1 MQDFASSD
9 FDPDAKKR
17 IAYEELLNPQ
27 QYAAVTTDAAVAL
40 VIAGPGSGK
49 TRILIHRVA
58 WLLDKGVPPHSIL
71 LLTFTNKAAREM
83 MQRVYELSGGAAE
96 ELQGGTF
103 HSFGRRI
110 LQPHAELLGYQRN
123 FLILD
128 RSDAKELLSACLLD
142 ANIETK
148 GKLFPKRDVLL
159 EMFSASQN
167 LSMSLEE
174 VIEKRYSTFYE
185 KTEQIE
191 ELCRE
196 YTRRKL
202 DQNKMDF
209 DDLLSLPLRLFKEHP
224 DLLEYYQRRFTHILV
239 DEYQDTNHT
248 QNELL
253 ELLAGQTQGLMVVG
267 DDAQSIYSWRGA
279 CFQNILEFTERH
291 PDAATY
297 TIETNYR
304 STQPILEVANES
316 IAHNI
321 KQFPKKLE
329 TFHKAQPVIP
339 KPVLVTC
346 GNSYMQAERIASQVE
361 ELRMEGTPLR
371 EICILYRAHHH
382 AMELQMELRKRNI
395 PFKITSGIRFF
406 EQAHIKDISSMLRL
420 TYSPCDET
428 AFKRL
433 IRKLPGVGPKTAN
446 RLWYA
451 FAGSEWPE
459 SLGAGL
465 DRVSPRVPA
474 KARELWEQFSQ
485 SMKKVDPVTTALSVP
500 EMIDSLLEDFA
511 REWMLAE
518 YENGPFRL
526 DEVEQLKLYSEQF
539 EGLEDFLCE
548 MALQTNADGEQDG
561 TEEESDRLG
570 LSTIHQAKGLEYDV
584 VFVMML
590 CEGMFPTFRSMEK
603 SENLEEER
611 RLFYVAVTRAR
622 KHLYL
627 IYPQCRSLGG
637 NFERQLPSRFISELS
652 AEHFEIQ
659 TDAQSRNPFQSR
671 RRRFDFEDDFND
683 SEEDPF

>member
-1 MQDFASSD
+1 MQDFSSSGSASRG
-9 FDPDAKKR
+9 KTR
-17 IAYEELLNPQ
+17 IAYEEILNPQ
-27 QYAAVTTDAAVAL
+27 QYAAVSTTAPVAL

-58 WLLDKGVPPHSIL
+58 WLLEKGVPPDSIL

-83 MQRVYELSGGAAE
+83 MHRVYELSGISAD

-110 LQPHAELLGYQRN
+110 LQPHAELLGYGRD

-128 RSDAKELLSACLLD
+128 RSDAKELVSACLRE

-148 GKLFPKRDVLL
+148 GKVFPKPDVLL
-159 EMFSASQN
+159 EMFSEALN
-167 LSMSLEE
+167 LSMSLAE
-174 VIEKRYSTFYE
+174 VIEKRHSTFWE

-191 ELCRE
+191 ELYKA

-202 DQNKMDF
+202 EQNKMDF
-209 DDLLSLPLRLFKEHP
+209 DDLLCLPLRLFKEHP
-224 DLLEYYQRRFTHILV
+224 DILEYYQKRFSYILV

-248 QNELL
+248 QNEFL
-253 ELLAGQTQGLMVVG
+253 ELLAAQSQGLMVVG

-279 CFQNILEFTERH
+279 CFQNILEFTQRH
-291 PDAATY
+291 PKALTY

-304 STQPILEVANES
+304 SSNPILQVANES
-316 IAHNI
+316 ISYNE
-321 KQFPKKLE
+321 KQFPKNLQAVSE
-329 TFHKAQPVIP
+329 SIQ
-339 KPVLVTC
+339 KPTLITC
-346 GNSYMQAERIASQVE
+346 GDSYAQADWIAREARRLNQ
-361 ELRMEGTPLR
+361 EGIPLR
-371 EICILYRAHHH
+371 QMGILYRAHHH
-382 AMELQMELRKRNI
+382 AMELQMELRKSGI
-395 PFKITSGIRFF
+395 PFKISSGIRFF
-406 EQAHIKDISSMLRL
+406 EQAHIKDIASVLRL
-420 TYSPCDET
+420 TYSPCDEV

-433 IRKLPGVGPKTAN
+433 VGKLPGVGAKTSD
-446 RLWYA
+446 RLWNA

-459 SLGAGL
+459 SLSAGL
-465 DRVSPRVPA
+465 ERVTPKIPA
-474 KARELWEQFSQ
+474 KARELWNIFCRTLKQ
-485 SMKKVDPVTTALSVP
+485 VDPVSVSLSLP
-500 EMIDSLLEDFA
+500 EMIDELLKGFAED
-511 REWMLAE
+511 WMMAE
-518 YENGPFRL
+518 YENAQARL
-526 DEVEQLKLYSEQF
+526 EEVEQLKIYSRQF

-561 TEEESDRLG
+561 AEEEERDALI

-627 IYPQCRSLGG
+627 IYPQRRSLGG
-637 NFERQLPSRFISELS
+637 NFERQLPSRFIQELS
-652 AEHFEIQ
+652 PELFEIE
-659 TDAQSRNPFQSR
+659 THAHTFSPYGSHRQSGTE
-671 RRRFDFEDDFND
+671 RFLHTEEANEDD
-683 SEEDPF
+683 PF

>member
-148 GKLFPKRDVLL
+148 GKLFPKPDVLL

>member
-148 GKLFPKRDVLL
+148 GKLFPKPDVLL

-191 ELCRE
+191 ELYRG

-202 DQNKMDF
+202 EQNKMDF

-361 ELRMEGTPLR
+361 ELRMEGIPLR

-382 AMELQMELRKRNI
+382 AMELQMELRKRDI

>member
-128 RSDAKELLSACLLD
+128 RSDAKELLSACLLN

-148 GKLFPKRDVLL
+148 GKLFPKPDVLL

-433 IRKLPGVGPKTAN
+433 IRKLPCVGPKTAN